1 VLLTIKKT
9 AKFLNFQN
17 GSVSSPIGAASTV
30 APIYWCKQIIKI
42 EKIVS
47 TLNIMVLQCQQHQ

>member
-1 VLLTIKKT
+1 M
-9 AKFLNFQN
+9 
-17 GSVSSPIGAASTV
+17 SVSSPIGAPVLA

-47 TLNIMVLQCQQHQ
+47 VLNIMVLQY